1 MIKEFEISKF
11 TILFTISI
19 AKFGNKYPRMK
30 TSSLSL
36 CFLKNKFKIIKEI
49 CNENACE
56 SR

>member
-36 CFLKNKFKIIKEI
+36 YFVKNKFKIIKEI

>member
-11 TILFTISI
+11 TILFSISI

-36 CFLKNKFKIIKEI
+36 YFLKNKFKIIKEI